1 MIRDGLKTFH
11 LKITTL
17 SPLHIGTGE
26 VYEPSNFVIN
36 DGKLSLFDE
45 VLFYQSLNMA
55 DKKLFNQKINS
66 WMNLIDFYRSKSKEA
81 KVIAKFECEV
91 SKKVETTYKKLKND
105 DGSKK
110 KNQFQIAETF
120 KNPNTH
126 RAVIAGSSI
135 KGMLDTIL
143 KIYEKRVKSHEPR
156 QRLILSD
163 ALLLEGKTEIGYA
176 YRKHKNPTKTARSE
190 IPQMVEIISKGS
202 TFVLT
207 ITTEHSFKKIQ
218 EMMKVYHNDRRDS
231 QYTQTANSFV
241 ARVGKFCGKE
251 YMVYNGKNVLNSYD
265 KPIATHTLYESGD
278 SFGWIDIEQ
287 ITKEEYSSAIES
299 IACQE
304 KEYYALLE
312 ERQKDI
318 VKMITSQKEEQKRL
332 RAEKERA
339 KELEERLEREAKEKR
354 EAQLAQMSPLE
365 KKIDELVQN
374 DKNTPKS
381 TLLFNALKN
390 NQFENERLEA
400 LELLKSL
407 LIKEKKWKETSKSK
421 KPEKDKV
428 YKRTLE
434 VIKMIKEL

>member
-1 MIRDGLKTFH
+1 MIRDGLNTLY

-26 VYEPSNFVIN
+26 AYEPSNFVI
-36 DGKLSLFDE
+36 DKGKLFEFDE
-45 VLFYQSLNMA
+45 VLFYQSLNMT
-55 DKKLFNQKINS
+55 DKKLFNQKLSN

-81 KVIAKFECEV
+81 KSLARFECKV
-91 SKKVETTYKKLKND
+91 SKKVENTYKKLKND

-126 RAVIAGSSI
+126 RVVIPGSSI

-143 KIYEKRVKSHEPR
+143 KIYAKKVKSNEPR

-163 ALLLEGKTEIGYA
+163 ALLLDGKSEIGYA
-176 YRKHKNPTKTARSE
+176 YRKHKIPSKTARSE

-218 EMMKVYHNDRRDS
+218 EMMRTYHADRKDS
-231 QYTQTANSFV
+231 DYSQTANSFV

-251 YMVYNGKNVLNSYD
+251 YMVDDGKNVLNSYD

-287 ITKEEYSSAIES
+287 IKKEEYSTALES
-299 IACQE
+299 IASQE
-304 KEYYALLE
+304 KEYYALLKK
-312 ERQKDI
+312 RQKDI
-318 VKMITSQKEEQKRL
+318 VEMIAFQKEEQKKL
-332 RAEKERA
+332 KLEKERA
-339 KELEERLEREAKEKR
+339 REAEEKAKVEAKAKKEAKLASMTP
-354 EAQLAQMSPLE
+354 AQRLVESYSDIALLINDMRAG
-365 KKIDELVQN
+365 KIED
-374 DKNTPKS
+374 
-381 TLLFNALKN
+381 
-390 NQFENERLEA
+390 FENIKV
-400 LELLKSL
+400 ELA
-407 LIKEKKWKETSKSK
+407 KEVKKVLQK
-421 KPEKDKV
+421 KPKTWDKAKKKALDRKI
-428 YKRTLE
+428 YIEGL
-434 VIKMIKEL
+434 LN